1 MSYDA
6 RLMKKIGIDIFS
18 GAGGLSLGGS
28 MAGIKVRYAIEVNP
42 HAAKSFEL
50 NHKGAKVICGDIRD
64 VKAIDFLNK
73 DEEVF
78 IIMGGPLVRDFLCQ
92 IRCLAIWTILIIYC
106 SKSLFVWSRK

>member
-1 MSYDA
+1 
-6 RLMKKIGIDIFS
+6 
-18 GAGGLSLGGS
+18 

-42 HAAKSFEL
+42 AAKSFEL

-78 IIMGGPLVRDFLCQ
+78 IIMGGPPCQ
-92 IRCLAIWTILIIYC
+92 IFYVKYDVSQYGQPNNL
-106 SKSLFVWSRK
+106 LFKEFVRLVSEIKPRWFVLENVWGMTKMNNERQ

>member
-1 MSYDA
+1 MTYDA
-6 RLMKKIGIDIFS
+6 QLMKKIGIDIFS
-18 GAGGLSLGGS
+18 GAGGLSLGGA

-64 VKAIDFLNK
+64 VKATDFLNK

-78 IIMGGPLVRDFLCQ
+78 IIMGGLVRDFLCQ

-106 SKSLFVWSRK
+106 SKSLFVWSQK

>member
-1 MSYDA
+1 MLTFHSSQLQQKTIMSYDA
-6 RLMKKIGIDIFS
+6 RRMKKIGIDIFS

-73 DEEVF
+73 ED
-78 IIMGGPLVRDFLCQ
+78 R
-92 IRCLAIWTILIIYC
+92 
-106 SKSLFVWSRK
+106 KSVV

>member
-1 MSYDA
+1 MHYDA
-6 RLMKKIGIDIFS
+6 LLMKKNGIDIFS
-18 GAGGLSLGGS
+18 GAGGLSLGAS
-28 MAGIKVRYAIEVNP
+28 MAGIKVDYAIEVNP

-64 VKAIDFLNK
+64 VKATDFLNK

-78 IIMGGPLVRDFLCQ
+78 IIMGGPPCQ

-106 SKSLFVWSRK
+106 LKSLFVWSQK

>member
-64 VKAIDFLNK
+64 
-73 DEEVF
+73 
-78 IIMGGPLVRDFLCQ
+78 FLCQ